1 MTDASPVTVIG
12 AGGFGREA
20 LDVALSCGRPVHGV
34 VDDTPTG
41 TSLKKLE
48 RLGIPYL
55 GGMSDWLP
63 RARGRS
69 FVVAVGAPA
78 VRARL
83 GRAAVRAGATATSLI
98 HPTASIG
105 SLVTIAAG
113 AVVCA
118 NATVGSN
125 TRAGR
130 HLHVNPGAVI
140 GHDVELGHHVSVN
153 PRSALS
159 GDVIVGDRAL
169 IGAGAVVLRGLS
181 IGHDAVVGAAAAVT
195 HDVPPGTTV
204 VGVPARA
211 LVHTPPRRH
220 TIPSGAS

>member
-34 VDDTPTG
+34 VDDAPTG
-41 TSLKKLE
+41 TALRTLE
-48 RLGIPYL
+48 RLGVPFL

-63 RARGRS
+63 TARGQS

-78 VRARL
+78 VRSQL
-83 GRAAVRAGATATSLI
+83 GLAAVRSGASATSLV
-98 HPTASIG
+98 HPSASIG
-105 SLVTIAAG
+105 SLVTLGAG

-118 NATVGSN
+118 HVTVGSN
-125 TRAGR
+125 VRAGR

-140 GHDVELGHHVSVN
+140 GHDVELGDHVSLN

-159 GDVIVGDRAL
+159 GDVLVGDRAL

-181 IGHDAVVGAAAAVT
+181 IGRDAVVGAAAAVT

-204 VGVPARA
+204 VGVPARK
-211 LVHTPPRRH
+211 LVHTPPCQH
-220 TIPSGAS
+220 TSPSGAS

>member
-12 AGGFGREA
+12 AGGFGRETLDIA
-20 LDVALSCGRPVHGV
+20 LACGRPLHGV
-34 VDDTPTG
+34 VDDAPTG
-41 TSLKKLE
+41 TALRTFE
-48 RLGIPYL
+48 RLGIRFL

-63 RARGRS
+63 TARGRS

-78 VRARL
+78 IRSRL
-83 GRAAVRAGATATSLI
+83 DLTALRAGASATSLV
-98 HPTASIG
+98 HPSASIG
-105 SLVTIAAG
+105 SLVSLGTG

-125 TRAGR
+125 VCAGR

-140 GHDVELGHHVSVN
+140 GHDVHLGDHVSVN

-159 GDVIVGDRAL
+159 GDVLVGDRAL
-169 IGAGAVVLRGLS
+169 IGAGAVVLQGLS
-181 IGHDAVVGAAAAVT
+181 IGPDAVVGAAAAVT
-195 HDVPPGTTV
+195 RDVTAGTTV
-204 VGVPARA
+204 VGVPART
-211 LVHTPPRRH
+211 LPRQH